1 MDFLTEA
8 LKPIPAGGWLG
19 RARSGILWSEGG
31 YIFIVNECDRDLA
44 AAKLLDAGCIRADWS
59 WGSTDPATLQTLDDN
74 AQRIHKKSIPEYEDV
89 DNNSIRFVF
98 PPERV
103 SIMNEPI
110 ALVLPSFVGH
120 GPPRTAA
127 LGSREPAQRETQNY
141 ENSTRLHKSPQA
153 EALVQEEDMLQE
165 DTPQEV
171 TSSAATPQEDIPQE
185 DKPQEDTPQEDTL
198 QEDTPQEE
206 NIQEDIPQED
216 KLQEDIPQEDKL
228 QEDKS
233 QEDESQEDKSQEDK
247 SQEDK
252 SQEDRL
258 QEDRH
263 QEAATLL
270 EPQTLSEQGSHPDLE
285 SLQPTKSQQNSELVQ
300 DITNTPDIEELQGG
314 EELQHNAADDSKFTC
329 VDGFLYYPRLPVLLE
344 TIIRARL
351 RVPEEKVSY
360 WATMLE
366 VWAIP
371 YLWAQT
377 MAPEDVLDGIEDE
390 EVKAW
395 FNKATKRFEGG
406 IDRVTNTKRK
416 GRVATTRPPVDLDT
430 LFD

>member
-8 LKPIPAGGWLG
+8 LKPIPVVVWGSPALEHCGG
-19 RARSGILWSEGG
+19 RAFHYG

-44 AAKLLDAGCIRADWS
+44 AAKLLGAGCIRADWS
-59 WGSTDPATLQTLDDN
+59 WGSTDPATLQTLDEN
-74 AQRIHKKSIPEYEDV
+74 AQRIHKKSIPKYEDI

-110 ALVLPSFVGH
+110 ALVLPSFVGL

-127 LGSREPAQRETQNY
+127 LGSREPTQNETQND
-141 ENSTRLHKSPQA
+141 ENSTRFHKSPQA
-153 EALVQEEDMLQE
+153 QALVQGEDILQE

-171 TSSAATPQEDIPQE
+171 TSLAATPQE
-185 DKPQEDTPQEDTL
+185 T
-198 QEDTPQEE
+198 
-206 NIQEDIPQED
+206 IPQED
-216 KLQEDIPQEDKL
+216 KLQKDKPG
-228 QEDKS
+228 
-233 QEDESQEDKSQEDK
+233 
-247 SQEDK
+247 
-252 SQEDRL
+252 
-258 QEDRH
+258 
-263 QEAATLL
+263 EATTLL
-270 EPQTLSEQGSHPDLE
+270 EPQMLPEQEPYPE
-285 SLQPTKSQQNSELVQ
+285 PENLQPIKSQRNSELLQ
-300 DITNTPDIEELQGG
+300 DITNTLDVEELQGG
-314 EELQHNAADDSKFTC
+314 EEFLENTVDDSKLTC

-344 TIIRARL
+344 TMIRARL

-366 VWAIP
+366 VWAIT
-371 YLWAQT
+371 YLWAPT
-377 MAPEDVLDGIEDE
+377 MAPYDILDGIEDE
-390 EVKAW
+390 EVKVW

-416 GRVATTRPPVDLDT
+416 GRVASTRPPVDLDT

>member
-8 LKPIPAGGWLG
+8 LKPIPVVVWGGPALERCG
-19 RARSGILWSEGG
+19 VQAFIYG

-74 AQRIHKKSIPEYEDV
+74 AQRIHKKSIPEYEDI

-98 PPERV
+98 PPESV
-103 SIMNEPI
+103 GIMNEPI
-110 ALVLPSFVGH
+110 ALVLPSFVGL
-120 GPPRTAA
+120 GPPWTAA
-127 LGSREPAQRETQNY
+127 LGSGEPAQSETQND
-141 ENSTRLHKSPQA
+141 ESSTRLHEWPQA
-153 EALVQEEDMLQE
+153 EVLVQEEDMLQE

-171 TSSAATPQEDIPQE
+171 TSSAVTPQENIPQE
-185 DKPQEDTPQEDTL
+185 DKPQEDTP

-216 KLQEDIPQEDKL
+216 KLQEDIPQEDIP

-233 QEDESQEDKSQEDK
+233 QEDESH
-247 SQEDK
+247 
-252 SQEDRL
+252 EDRL
-258 QEDRH
+258 QEAAPQEDKH

-270 EPQTLSEQGSHPDLE
+270 EPQTLSEQGLHPDLE
-285 SLQPTKSQQNSELVQ
+285 SLQPTKSQQNSELLQ

-314 EELQHNAADDSKFTC
+314 EELQQITVDDSKFTC
-329 VDGFLYYPRLPVLLE
+329 VDCFLYYPRLPILLE

-416 GRVATTRPPVDLDT
+416 GRVASTRPPVDLDT